1 MRKLFVAVL
10 AIAGLVACN
19 REETVLKQNGAP
31 ITFDSF
37 VENATRANDPSTT
50 TANIEEFFV
59 WSYMNAPDGVVFDDE
74 KVWKANGGWTY
85 TETQYWLPGQNYYF
99 AAIAGDRSNDQIVLA
114 QELMDADGLGYATFT
129 NVDGT
134 NDFLYTT
141 AERTTADVIT
151 AAPEAVSLQF
161 DHLLSKVKFTFQN
174 GFVNDN
180 NTIVVKN
187 IEMDVAKTAEVDLL
201 KDDYNWEAHNGTTTL
216 AFGDMEKGAKVK
228 IGKSGSSD
236 NERLTI
242 PAGAEYEYTVRFTTE
257 LYNGAQ
263 MGATADKVVKIKGCE
278 LLPGRAYNF
287 KATLNYTN
295 IDENPLQEIE
305 FVVEVDEWIEEDI
318 EGGVIGDKVVYVN
331 TLDELQAALNE
342 EGALSIFIGADI
354 QGNVTVYEQANRVVT
369 INGNGKKF
377 DGSFQIVGGSN
388 YNNALTVFNN
398 IKFETADNATL
409 VGDSFIYCNEQN
421 GNTRYPDSVTIKNCT
436 FTATGAAEN
445 KAVGASFRS
454 LKYDLIVEDCV
465 ATGVHSLMQVKSSG
479 DANIVVDEVTINGK
493 SGIGFGNATNVTLN
507 NAEITAAGY
516 GVRADGAA
524 NAYMTIENTNI
535 TASQPVIVRNL
546 KTPNYNLNLVGGQLT
561 PVDAAYHVVF
571 TNGDDDLSK
580 VTYAVPTGSFN
591 LKGAEG
597 YVVYPTNA
605 AATVD
610 EFKSALSNT
619 EVNSVFLEADV
630 DLASTS
636 APYVHIGH
644 EVAISTN
651 GHTLSVA
658 NASNYG
664 LFCNAGSVVTFN
676 DADIFAKGGAI
687 VARDG
692 AEVEFNSGSVK
703 IESTATAHRHMIYAY
718 GAGTTVTI
726 NDGEFSF
733 DAYRKRT
740 YAYVAD
746 GAVVYINGG
755 VFGPAPNHPNDA
767 NAPFMVD
774 GGQINITGGT
784 FGFDP
789 SAWVATGYKAVKNGS
804 TWTVSAE

>member
-85 TETQYWLPGQNYYF
+85 TQTQYWLPGQNYYF

-114 QELMDADGLGYATFT
+114 QELMDAEGLGVATFT

-201 KDDYNWEAHNGTTTL
+201 KDNYNWEAHNGTTTL

-331 TLDELQAALNE
+331 TLDELQAALDNQE
-342 EGALSIFIGADI
+342 DALSIFIGADI
-354 QGNVTVYEQANRVVT
+354 QGNVTVYEKPNRVVT

-377 DGSFQIVGGSN
+377 DGSFQIVGGSD
-388 YNNALTVFNN
+388 YKNALTVFNN

-421 GNTRYPDSVTIKNCT
+421 GTTRYPDSVTIKDCT

-479 DANIVVDEVTINGK
+479 DANIVVDNVTINGK
-493 SGIGFGNATNVTLN
+493 SGIGFGNATNVTLS

-561 PVDAAYHVVF
+561 PVDAAYHLVF

-591 LKGAEG
+591 IKGAEG

-605 AATVD
+605 AGSAD
-610 EFKSALSNT
+610 ELNAALAN
-619 EVNSVFLEADV
+619 ENVSVIEFENK
-630 DLASTS
+630 
-636 APYVHIGH
+636 I
-644 EVAISTN
+644 E
-651 GHTLSVA
+651 SVGVGFSITHSVVL
-658 NASNYG
+658 NMNNKE
-664 LFCNAGSVVTFN
+664 FNAGSNASSTWYAIQAYGENEIVIN
-676 DADIFAKGGAI
+676 DANFTRAGVYANGAD
-687 VARDG
+687 V
-692 AEVEFNSGSVK
+692 VFNSGVINHNPERTSRY
-703 IESTATAHRHMIYAY
+703 IFCAQNGSTI
-718 GAGTTVTI
+718 TI
-726 NDGEFSF
+726 NDGTFKNDRARNSYF
-733 DAYRKRT
+733 WADAST
-740 YAYVAD
+740 IYVKGGNFGGVASNNK
-746 GAVVYINGG
+746 VVTSNGG
-755 VFGPAPNHPNDA
+755 QV
-767 NAPFMVD
+767 
-774 GGQINITGGT
+774 IISGGT
-784 FGFDP
+784 FNFDP
-789 SAWVATGYKAVKNGS
+789 TTWVAAGFKAVKNGS
-804 TWTVSAE
+804 NWEVIAE

>member
-1 MRKLFVAVL
+1 MKKLFVAVL

-19 REETVLKQNGAP
+19 NEETVLKQNGAP
-31 ITFDSF
+31 IAFDSF
-37 VENATRANDPSTT
+37 VENVTRANDPSTT

-85 TETQYWLPGQNYYF
+85 TETQYWLPGQNYFF

-114 QELMDADGLGYATFT
+114 QELMDADGLGVATFT

-201 KDDYNWEAHNGTTTL
+201 KDNYNWEAHNGTTTL

-263 MGATADKVVKIKGCE
+263 MGATADKVVKIKGCQ

-331 TLDELQAALNE
+331 TLEELQAALNE

-354 QGNVTVYEQANRVVT
+354 QGNVTVYEKPNRVVT

-409 VGDSFIYCNEQN
+409 VKDSFIYCNEQN

-436 FTATGAAEN
+436 FTATDAAEN

-479 DANIVVDEVTINGK
+479 DANIVVDNVTINGK
-493 SGIGFGNATNVTLN
+493 SGIGFGNATNVTLK

-524 NAYMTIENTNI
+524 NAYLTIENTNI

-546 KTPNYNLNLVGGQLT
+546 TTPNYNLNLVGGQLT

-571 TNGDDDLSK
+571 TNGDDDLTK

-605 AATVD
+605 AGSAD
-610 EFKSALSNT
+610 ELNAALAN
-619 EVNSVFLEADV
+619 ENVSVIELENK
-630 DLASTS
+630 
-636 APYVHIGH
+636 I
-644 EVAISTN
+644 E
-651 GHTLSVA
+651 SVGVGFSITHSVVL
-658 NASNYG
+658 NMNNQE
-664 LFCNAGSVVTFN
+664 FNAGSDANSKWYAIQAYGENEIVIN
-676 DADIFAKGGAI
+676 DANFTRAGIAAMSGAD
-687 VARDG
+687 V
-692 AEVEFNSGSVK
+692 VFNSGK
-703 IESTATAHRHMIYAY
+703 INHNPERTSRYIFLA
-718 GAGTTVTI
+718 GGEGTTVTI
-726 NDGEFSF
+726 NGGTFNNPN
-733 DAYRKRT
+733 KRNSYF
-740 YAYVAD
+740 YAYS
-746 GAVVYINGG
+746 GAIIYVKGG
-755 VFGPAPNHPNDA
+755 VFTGESNNKIV
-767 NAPFMVD
+767 VD
-774 GGQINITGGT
+774 GGQVIITGGT
-784 FGFDP
+784 FSFDP
-789 SAWVATGYKAVKNGS
+789 TTWVAAGYKAVKNGS
-804 TWTVSAE
+804 KWEVVAE